1 MSGGAWTSPEVGLAV
16 IAAMGWLLAPGA
28 AASYALGLRGFVAWT
43 VAPTVSTVSI
53 ATAAV
58 TAGALG
64 LRWSP
69 GSAAGLAAIPV
80 VLIVLV
86 RFGLR
91 QGMGRQAPVDPRSV
105 QRAAWCGILPALAVG
120 SVIVV
125 RGLKTPDA
133 VSQTYDAVFHYN
145 ALRWILDSGDA
156 STLTLGSLGGHGLH
170 GFYPAAWH
178 DMASL
183 VALTSGAPVTVAANM
198 TAGAISVA
206 GWSLAC
212 VFLVRQVCGPSVRAL
227 AVTGI
232 VSVGFGAFPW
242 GLLDFGVLWPN
253 ELGLVLVP
261 VGLGAGLSLVGLA
274 VGDALTRGPACVL
287 AVAAIVGTGLAEPSA
302 TFSLAALL
310 VLPCCVALG
319 RWIRGQHRAGRTARG
334 MSGAAAVVVLGTVAW
349 TWVNSVPAIVD
360 VKNFE
365 WATYATTASAAG
377 EVLLNATNGRA
388 SLWLLSA
395 VLVVGALVAVR
406 RRETAWLPW
415 THALIA
421 ALFIMCAAVQTPIT
435 HVLTGFW
442 FNDSHRLAAMLPITG
457 VPLAVGGLTW
467 AASALHDRVRHWA
480 PPEAAWGTCL
490 VSVTACTALLGGVL
504 FADTA
509 LRSQK
514 NAAHDI
520 RKSHPELTEGRT
532 SLVDARQLV
541 FFDRIRKSVPPGAVV
556 ANNPWNGSALLWALD
571 GARVLFPQLNEANWT
586 ADQRYLA
593 LHLDEAA
600 TDPAVCRIVQADNV
614 RFLLTGDFRFWVGD
628 KRIGHYPGLVEPVGR
643 PGFALVDRQG
653 SWRLYRLTACM
664 PGGVQTSG
672 S

>member
-1 MSGGAWTSPEVGLAV
+1 MTGWTSPEVGLAV
-16 IAAMGWLLAPGA
+16 VAALAWLLAPGA
-28 AASYALGLRGFVAWT
+28 IASYALGLRGFVAWA
-43 VAPTVSTVSI
+43 VAPTASTGSI
-53 ATAAV
+53 AAAAV
-58 TAGALG
+58 VAGALG

-69 GSAAGLAAIPV
+69 WSAAGLAVVPA

-86 RFGLR
+86 RLGLR
-91 QGMGRQAPVDPRSV
+91 QGMGRQVPVDPRPV
-105 QRAAWCGILPALAVG
+105 QYAAWCGLLPALAVG

-145 ALRWILDSGDA
+145 ALRWILDSGVA
-156 STLTLGSLGGHGLH
+156 STLTLGALGGHSPH

-183 VALTSGAPVTVAANM
+183 VALSSGAPITVAANM
-198 TAGAISVA
+198 TAGVISVA

-212 VFLVRQVCGPSVRAL
+212 VFLVRQVCGPSVRAM

-242 GLLDFGVLWPN
+242 ALLDFGVLWPN

-261 VGLGAGLSLVGLA
+261 VGLGAGLSLLRLA
-274 VGDALTRGPACVL
+274 VGDALTRGPACVVAL
-287 AVAAIVGTGLAEPSA
+287 AAVAATGLAEPSA
-302 TFSLAALL
+302 TFGLAALL
-310 VLPCCVALG
+310 VFPCGVALW

-334 MSGAAAVVVLGTVAW
+334 VFGGATVLMVGGIAW
-349 TWVNSVPAIVD
+349 SWVNSVPVVAG
-360 VKNFE
+360 VKSFE

-388 SLWLLSA
+388 SVWLQSA
-395 VLVVGALVAVR
+395 ALVVGAVVALR
-406 RRETAWLPW
+406 RRDTAWLAC

-421 ALFIMCAAVQTPIT
+421 ALFIMCAAIQSPMT
-435 HVLTGFW
+435 HALTGFW

-467 AASALHDRVRHWA
+467 TASALHDRARQWPLPH
-480 PPEAAWGTCL
+480 AWDRR
-490 VSVTACTALLGGVL
+490 VASVAACTALLGGVL

-514 NAAHDI
+514 KAAHDI
-520 RKSHPELTEGRT
+520 GKSYPGLTQDGAT
-532 SLVDARQLV
+532 LVDARQLA
-541 FFDRIRKSVPPGAVV
+541 FFDRIRKSIPPGAVV
-556 ANNPWNGSALLWALD
+556 ANNPWNGSALLWALG
-571 GARVLFPQLNEANWT
+571 GARVLFPQLNEATWT
-586 ADQRYLA
+586 NDQRYLA
-593 LHLDEAA
+593 AHLDDAA
-600 TDPAVCRIVQADNV
+600 TDPAVCRIVQATGV
-614 RFLLTGDFRFWVGD
+614 RFLLIGDFRFWRGD
-628 KRIGHYPGLVEPVGR
+628 KRIEHYPGLGEPVGR

-653 SWRLYRLTACM
+653 PWRLYRLTACT
-664 PGGVQTSG
+664 PGGVPTSG